1 MWEQE
6 EKVTCDC
13 EEAHGNALSPVQYR
27 DNTSL
32 TLVAQS
38 TTRKHGL
45 VVRNETTGHGWL
57 LWKILITDLISGEGN
72 AISRVRPSVRFH
84 HIF

>member
-1 MWEQE
+1 MEFVICTVISRESGTLWEPE

-45 VVRNETTGHGWL
+45 VVRN
-57 LWKILITDLISGEGN
+57 
-72 AISRVRPSVRFH
+72 
-84 HIF
+84 